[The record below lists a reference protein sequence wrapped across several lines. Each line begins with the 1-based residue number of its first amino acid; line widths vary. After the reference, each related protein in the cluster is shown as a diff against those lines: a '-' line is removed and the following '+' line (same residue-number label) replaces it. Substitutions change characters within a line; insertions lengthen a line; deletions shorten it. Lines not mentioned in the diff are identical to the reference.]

1 MDGLKQYRVMVTE
14 DKGDKFKLAFDCWA
28 EDDDHAAEQAQDAYP
43 HGEIISVTQFA
54 DQIR

>member
-43 HGEIISVTQFA
+43 NGEIISVTQFA